1 MTSHQLDHVERVAAR
16 FVIMRR
22 GGVVA
27 QFSRAELAQ
36 LIPSRHA
43 SLTELYLECVGDS
56 DADAEASTA

>member
-1 MTSHQLDHVERVAAR
+1 
-16 FVIMRR
+16 MRR

-36 LIPSRHA
+36 HIPSRHA